1 MLSVYQAEL
10 PAHGSRGFSGL
21 FVKSCLWGRRR
32 DVHTVLGWFEPGLQA
47 PLAKAFYAFQACT
60 LPSYVTAATSGV
72 AVSRGIS
79 KFPTGPDREELVR
92 IRFRGV
98 FLFFFQAEDGIRY
111 LYVTGVQTCALPI

>member
-21 FVKSCLWGRRR
+21 FVKSSLWGRRR

-47 PLAKAFYAFQACT
+47 PLAKAYTAFQACT
-60 LPSYVTAATSGV
+60 LPSYVTAATCESLCL
-72 AVSRGIS
+72 AEYLSFQR
-79 KFPTGPDREELVR
+79 DRNRKNQVR

-98 FLFFFQAEDGIRY
+98 FSGLS
-111 LYVTGVQTCALPI
+111 

>member
-47 PLAKAFYAFQACT
+47 PLAKAFLGLSGLYAT
-60 LPSYVTAATSGV
+60 KLRYGGHE
-72 AVSRGIS
+72 RGDMSPGIC
-79 KFPTGPDREELVR
+79 KFPTWPGDEEL
-92 IRFRGV
+92 GSK
-98 FLFFFQAEDGIRY
+98 L
-111 LYVTGVQTCALPI
+111 C